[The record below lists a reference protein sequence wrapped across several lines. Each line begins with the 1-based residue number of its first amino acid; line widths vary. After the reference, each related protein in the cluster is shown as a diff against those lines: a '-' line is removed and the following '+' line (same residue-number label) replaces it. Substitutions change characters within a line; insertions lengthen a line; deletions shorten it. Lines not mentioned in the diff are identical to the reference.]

1 MDTEFT
7 DTAFEGSV
15 VEPVPSRREMRRTFS
30 RMALGLCLGL
40 LVSQLVPTVLQ
51 SIIPDYDAQAH
62 TPFWW
67 VACARGCSPC
77 R

>member
-15 VEPVPSRREMRRTFS
+15 VEPVPSKREMRRTFS

-40 LVSQLVPTVLQ
+40 LVSELVPTVLALA
-51 SIIPDYDAQAH
+51 DEK
-62 TPFWW
+62 
-67 VACARGCSPC
+67 V
-77 R
+77 